1 MYYVYILSSIT
12 KTLYVGVTND
22 IIRRIYE
29 HKNGLVP
36 GFTSKY
42 KVDRLVYLEETEDVK
57 AAITREKQ
65 IKNWRREKKE
75 LLINKVNPS
84 WNDLSESLYN

>member
-12 KTLYVGVTND
+12 KTLYIGVTND
-22 IIRRIYE
+22 IARRTYE

-36 GFTSKY
+36 GFTKKY
-42 KVDRLVYLEETEDVK
+42 KVDRLVYIEETEDIR

-65 IKNWRREKKE
+65 LKGWLRVKKE
-75 LLINKVNPS
+75 ELINSVNPS
-84 WNDLSESLYN
+84 WNDLSGTF